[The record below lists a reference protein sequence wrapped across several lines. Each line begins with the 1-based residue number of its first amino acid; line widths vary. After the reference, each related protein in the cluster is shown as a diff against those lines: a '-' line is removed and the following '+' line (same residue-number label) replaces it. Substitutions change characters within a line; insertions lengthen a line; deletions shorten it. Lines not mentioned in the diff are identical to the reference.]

1 MRGAGASDPN
11 TPRDAVIF
19 AGRSRLLSHALDTVR
34 SQLNAS
40 MLASVSPVSRDTAYR
55 VFRDH
60 PTYSNVTDAIVAAVG
75 EAAHD
80 PAWAG
85 YHDGIRDTLV
95 AYQTRSREDGDGDA
109 TRAAVLAGLQA
120 HFEAQFRSPGVPVGW
135 LLQAAA
141 LTSSPAWEGE
151 GPPQEDVALGQEIL
165 QQRRRFYQDVNTQL
179 VSFLTIVLSEVG
191 RRPRRGVDPEHVIM
205 LLHALLDGAVLRNL
219 IEPGALSSCMVAEA
233 MYGLAM
239 ALTEEGALVDPRRP
253 TDERAGQMFDRLV
266 EAAGRLWC
274 VREEIA
280 VEDAA
285 EEARVPQEAACLLF
299 PTVGDLADSL
309 VRVRVVGG
317 GFTDIGPVADDV
329 EVNQRLVGLVT
340 ELRNLR
346 EFADQCPHAV
356 KVAQTQ
362 PPDKSS
368 PFVED
373 FVENES
379 RVVATLGISPD
390 PVQLVRNLVTF
401 ACRGS
406 DGWPTVIALLHAIGY
421 KET

>member
-1 MRGAGASDPN
+1 
-11 TPRDAVIF
+11 
-19 AGRSRLLSHALDTVR
+19 LSHALDTVR

-60 PTYSNVTDAIVAAVG
+60 PTHSNVTDAIVAAVG
-75 EAAHD
+75 EAAND

-95 AYQTRSREDGDGDA
+95 AYQSRSREHGDGDGDA
-109 TRAAVLAGLQA
+109 ARAGVIAGLRA

-141 LTSSPAWEGE
+141 LTSSPAWQGDR
-151 GPPQEDVALGQEIL
+151 PPEEDVALGQEIL
-165 QQRRRFYQDVNTQL
+165 QQRRRFYQDVNAQL
-179 VSFLTIVLSEVG
+179 VSLLTIVLSQMR
-191 RRPRRGVDPEHVIM
+191 RRPRRGVDPQHVIM

-233 MYGLAM
+233 MYGLAV

-253 TDERAGQMFDRLV
+253 TDQRAGQMFDRLV
-266 EAAGRLWC
+266 EAAATLWS
-274 VREEIA
+274 VKDEIA

-285 EEARVPQEAACLLF
+285 QQAGVPYEAACLLF
-299 PTVGDLADSL
+299 PTLGDLADSL
-309 VRVRVVGG
+309 IRVRVVGG
-317 GFTDIGPVADDV
+317 GFTDIGPLADDA
-329 EVNQRLVGLVT
+329 EVNQRLVSLVT

-346 EFADQCPHAV
+346 DFADKCPHAV
-356 KVAQTQ
+356 AVAQTQ
-362 PPDKSS
+362 PPTKSS

-373 FVENES
+373 FIENES
-379 RVVATLGISPD
+379 RVVAALDITPD
-390 PVQLVRNLVTF
+390 PAQLVTDLAAF
-401 ACRGS
+401 ACQGS
-406 DGWPTVIALLHAIGY
+406 HGWPTVIALLHAIGC

>member
-1 MRGAGASDPN
+1 MRGAGASDPRK
-11 TPRDAVIF
+11 PRDAVVH

-40 MLASVSPVSRDTAYR
+40 TLASVSPVSRDTAYR

-60 PTYSNVTDAIVAAVG
+60 PTHSNVTDAIVAAVG
-75 EAAHD
+75 EAAND
-80 PAWAG
+80 PDWAG
-85 YHDGIRDTLV
+85 YHGGIHDALV

-109 TRAAVLAGLQA
+109 VRAAVIAALRAN
-120 HFEAQFRSPGVPVGW
+120 FEAQFRSPGLPVGW

-151 GPPQEDVALGQEIL
+151 GPPNEDVALGQEIL
-165 QQRRRFYQDVNTQL
+165 EQRRRFYQDVNAQL

-191 RRPRRGVDPEHVIM
+191 RRPRLGVKPEHVIM
-205 LLHALLDGAVLRNL
+205 LVHALLDGAVLRNL

-253 TDERAGQMFDRLV
+253 TEERAGQMFDRLV
-266 EAAGRLWC
+266 GAAGELWR
-274 VREEIA
+274 VKDEIT

-285 EEARVPQEAACLLF
+285 GQAGVPQEAACLLF

-309 VRVRVVGG
+309 IRARVVGG
-317 GFTDIGPVADDV
+317 GFTDIGPLADDADV
-329 EVNQRLVGLVT
+329 SQRLVGLVT

-346 EFADQCPHAV
+346 EFADQCPRAV
-356 KVAQTQ
+356 AVAQTQ
-362 PPDKSS
+362 PPSMSS
-368 PFVED
+368 TFIED

-379 RVVATLGISPD
+379 RVVAALGVSPD
-390 PVQLVRNLVTF
+390 PVQLVTDLAAF

-406 DGWPTVIALLHAIGY
+406 DGWPTVIALLHTIGY
-421 KET
+421 KES